1 MELVFPLVFMVVW
14 AVFTARMAR
23 GRGRRPG
30 LWATI
35 GAIFGVFAV
44 ATLALL
50 PRKTV
55 QLEQPVAA

>member
-1 MELVFPLVFMVVW
+1 
-14 AVFTARMAR
+14 MAR
-23 GRGRRPG
+23 GRGRRPA